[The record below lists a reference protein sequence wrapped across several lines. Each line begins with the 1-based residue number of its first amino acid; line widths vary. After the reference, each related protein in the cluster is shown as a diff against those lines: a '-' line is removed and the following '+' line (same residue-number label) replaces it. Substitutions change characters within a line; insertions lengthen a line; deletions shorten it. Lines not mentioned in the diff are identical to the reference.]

1 MNLTIRQFEILAAA
15 ARAKSFSEAA
25 ATLGISQPALSGTIR
40 KIEEE
45 TGMRLFE
52 RTTRRLALTAEGRLV
67 AAMAEEMVR
76 DFRSTIESISAR
88 SLGRRGRISIA
99 TLPSVAC
106 SMLPAAIHKFRRQ
119 FPLIE
124 IAVAD
129 VLHERAEA
137 LVADGLA
144 DLAVTIRPARH
155 EELVFE
161 ELADDLLHLVCRAD
175 DPLAQ
180 GRGPLAWSA
189 LSKRPFVGLSRN
201 SSVRRMT
208 DSALVDGHPAV
219 QPIYEVEQ
227 IPSAVSLV
235 RAGLGVTAL
244 PSLTFAMFPREG
256 LAMRP
261 LKSPVVRRR
270 IGLVTLR
277 GRILSAPV
285 RAFIAELREP
295 RRAR

>member
-15 ARAKSFSEAA
+15 ARARSFSEAA

-40 KIEEE
+40 KIEDE
-45 TGMRLFE
+45 TGLRLFE

-67 AAMAEEMVR
+67 SAMAEEMVR

-88 SLGRRGRISIA
+88 SLGRRGRMSIA
-99 TLPSVAC
+99 ALPSVAC
-106 SMLPAAIHKFRRQ
+106 SMLPAAIRSFRRK
-119 FPLIE
+119 FPLVE

-144 DLAVTIRPARH
+144 DFAVTIRPARH
-155 EELVFE
+155 EDLAFE
-161 ELADDLLHLVCRAD
+161 ELADDLLHLVCRSD
-175 DPLAQ
+175 DPLAH
-180 GRGPLAWSA
+180 GRGPVSWSA
-189 LSKRPFVGLSRN
+189 LAKRPFVGLSRN

-256 LAMRP
+256 LVTRP
-261 LKSPVVRRR
+261 LKNPAVRRR
-270 IGLVTLR
+270 IGLVTLK
-277 GRILSAPV
+277 GRVLSRPV
-285 RAFIAELREP
+285 RAAVDELRA
-295 RRAR
+295 ARSLT